1 MKGINLK
8 GMTLKILLPVMML
21 TLAGFIG
28 VIVIQYVNAK
38 QIIISDIED
47 VSQNRVEKIT
57 ARIDGLLQG
66 WKSEIEVLSTTEAVV
81 KMDFQEFK
89 KYLEQREEVFDG
101 YEMFLLSDK
110 DGNFRATTGLDGSI
124 AEREYFPKVMKGQ
137 TAISDPVTSK
147 ATGRPIIV
155 IAAPVK
161 GPDGIIQGVVAGTV
175 ELHYLSDIVNN
186 ESFGESGHA
195 YMISKQGI
203 VIAHGQKE
211 KILKENMLEN
221 SSKSFIDITKK
232 MVDGEA
238 GVGYCDYEGDRK
250 IIAYSPAGASGW
262 PVAAVVSYKEANS
275 DTERLRNL
283 VILISAIIMAI
294 MLMVV
299 CIIVG
304 RAVMPLIKLAES
316 TKQVASGDFT
326 VEIRDMGKD
335 EVGNLAK
342 SFKEMLAQI
351 KRLIGEVGHMSS
363 EVAASTGQMM
373 VSTQEV
379 SNASEQVADAVSEL
393 AKGATEQALSTENA
407 NMKIVE
413 IIEGLKDISGEMNV
427 SDEMSQNARLK
438 VEAGGR
444 SVEDQRAKMD
454 QTKQVSLN
462 VTESV
467 NSLSV
472 KSAEIGKI
480 LEVIKGIANQ
490 TNLLSL
496 NAAIEAARAGEQGKG
511 FAVVAEEIRKLA
523 EQSGHSVNEIA
534 SIIKQVQA
542 GIQETVHEMERVRE
556 TSDDQEKALLET
568 VKAFS
573 EISDSVNIIAEKVKK
588 VSEESRNLSEKAS
601 QTGQLMVEVASIAEQ
616 TAAGTEEVSASTE
629 EQSSVIQQI
638 AHSAEAMAGM
648 ADVLQTSLKRF
659 KV

>member
-1 MKGINLK
+1 MKGIKLK
-8 GMTLKILLPVMML
+8 GMTLKILLPVMIL
-21 TLAGFIG
+21 TLAGFVG
-28 VIVIQYVNAK
+28 VIAAQYVNAK
-38 QIIISDIED
+38 QIIMSDIED

-57 ARIDGLLQG
+57 AKINGLLEG
-66 WKSEIEVLSTTEAVV
+66 WKSEIEVLSTTEAVE
-81 KMDFQEFK
+81 KMDFEGFK
-89 KYLEQREEVFDG
+89 RYVEQREEIFG
-101 YEMFLLSDK
+101 EYEMFVLSDK
-110 DGNFRATTGLDGSI
+110 EGNFKATTGLDGSI
-124 AEREYFPKVMKGQ
+124 AEREYFPRAMKGEI
-137 TAISDPVTSK
+137 AISDPVTSK
-147 ATGRPIIV
+147 ATGKPVIA

-161 GPDGIIQGVVAGTV
+161 GSDGIIQGVVAGTV
-175 ELHYLSDIVNN
+175 ELHYLSDVVNN

-203 VIAHGQKE
+203 VIAHGKKE

-232 MVDGEA
+232 MVGGET
-238 GVGYCDYEGDRK
+238 GVGYGDYEGERK
-250 IIAYSPAGASGW
+250 IIAYSPAGVSGW
-262 PVAAVVSYKEANS
+262 PVAAVVSYKEAS
-275 DTERLRNL
+275 SGIEHLRNL
-283 VILISAIIMAI
+283 VILMSVIIMVI
-294 MLMVV
+294 MLVVV

-304 RAVMPLIKLAES
+304 RAVKPLTQLAES

-326 VEIRDMGKD
+326 VEIRDMGRD
-335 EVGNLAK
+335 EVGNVAK

-351 KRLIGEVGHMSS
+351 KHLIGEVGHMSR

-407 NMKIVE
+407 NMKIAE
-413 IIEGLKDISGEMNV
+413 IIEGLKDISKEMNI
-427 SDEMSQNARLK
+427 SDEMSENARLK

-444 SVEDQRAKMD
+444 SVEDQRTKMD
-454 QTKQVSLN
+454 KTKQVSLN

-472 KSAEIGKI
+472 KSTEIGKI

-542 GIQETVHEMERVRE
+542 GIQETVNEMERARE
-556 TSDDQEKALLET
+556 TSDEQEKALLET

-573 EISDSVNIIAEKVKK
+573 EISDSVNVIAEKVKK
-588 VSEESRNLSEKAS
+588 VSEESRNLSEKAG

-648 ADVLQTSLKRF
+648 ADELQTSLKRF